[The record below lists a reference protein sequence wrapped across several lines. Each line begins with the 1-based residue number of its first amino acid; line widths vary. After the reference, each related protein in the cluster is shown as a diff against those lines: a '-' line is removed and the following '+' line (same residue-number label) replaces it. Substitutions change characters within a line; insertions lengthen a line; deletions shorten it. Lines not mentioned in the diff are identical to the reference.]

1 MRKKTLRSLFAFVL
15 TIAIFIASVPFKLV
29 DAEDTPPTGPAT
41 IHYGWSNPASYNLG
55 IQTPRT
61 LGTIEP
67 GFAVSLG
74 YESAGLTANAGS
86 ATMFDALAKAVYDMY
101 GEDLKRTKYYRLVFE
116 NGELKQVS
124 GVYSQPSASTFYALL
139 NGNRIGLDQLDRTV
153 IHNGDEVSFLAVSS
167 SENNLYSWF
176 EDQAGGKYADRIVV
190 APNEP
195 VVLQLKGYSLSSVEG
210 ADAAHAISGAE
221 IGRTG
226 LRGSDY
232 LSSYTSLDQTTDAD
246 GKVTLRFEKPGQY
259 IVTAN
264 AKVSVNGAVY
274 KTNAP
279 QSMILVKDD
288 ASTALTD
295 LRTAMHQA
303 DMQPTYTG
311 ASAMFD
317 DADNVYFLRATYGL
331 SNITGVGISGV
342 VPVGAKAKVDGQ
354 TVNVDD
360 TGWFQALL
368 HPAVGHMNTSH
379 YGYHRIDVTSADNAT
394 TKSYY
399 ALMIYKGTP
408 EPSLPKLSKF
418 QDGTG
423 KELDSSKYTTITT
436 DSGFYSFTD
445 GDIQLAG
452 DYSHMYQSLIANEI
466 SAVRVQGS
474 MLNAVDGLRVRKIN
488 KDGSLV
494 SYIDG
499 TIGPDG
505 KQFATGTVSLD
516 KGSNYL
522 LFESKAIGESDW
534 NAYGILNVYRE
545 KTNGVSSDTTVTPAD
560 LTFQDAQGSTLVP
573 VQDAADSK
581 LWLIRLP
588 SGAEQ
593 SKVTASLNHIP
604 DGATSSF
611 GQSQRVMNLS
621 TNMTDLSREY
631 TQDLSFDVT
640 AANRFSKSRYTFRI
654 VRAALPPSAS
664 NATLLYKGNVQAKST
679 TGAFIPAYQVGVR
692 KIDPATGWG
701 GDSVAPTADLT
712 LTTDD
717 TWLVTSDQSQLDA
730 NQLRVASI
738 YLKPELL
745 YPNSGPTYSIVVNKT
760 DVVADRKTAGDYNI
774 PHVGGYSYPVK
785 AGDQVLSTIDAT
797 YIEVIVHA
805 PPGINAAD
813 KTYTYVVPKQK
824 PAAASFSNVTTA
836 SGTDNAFKSGE
847 GVLRVEGKSSTTF
860 IESELN
866 YNVNVNYKMDKIVLL
881 PTVLSND
888 IVMSWSL
895 GSGAYT
901 TISQGIN
908 AKAIVPLAVGDNIV
922 RLKGSVGASE
932 KIYTFKITREA
943 GKNFSLKSVRFT
955 DSGIVPAGVM
965 RATRLSQIGIADR
978 GTATYGVT
986 YTAEDST
993 ATLTVAQG
1001 DYTISGIGTVTAEG
1015 LDAALPAKV
1024 RIWDGA
1030 DTDKYTEYTQ
1040 TIRFRHPL
1048 APSRTYEIMPAP
1060 GQFVNEQSQI
1070 VTGTETGFG
1079 WGEGWDTSIYA
1090 TDEEINQSASGSPGV
1105 SLGSFGGY
1113 VSYQFDQ
1120 PIKNGPYNAYGADF
1134 TVVGNPFPGNNEPAG
1149 VMVAQDKDRDG
1160 KPDHWYNLAGSEHYE
1175 DKTDWNYSVTY
1186 TNPDPGFTPNIGQN
1200 VPWSDNNG
1208 NAGFITYNAFH
1219 KQIYY
1224 PNGKNYLFEGNAAK
1238 DRYDPEKMTFTGVNI
1253 NTLKVGFGYADS
1265 TVNSNNDQI
1274 IKGNPYVGSYADF
1287 DIDWAVD
1294 DEGMPIELDEI
1305 SFVKVFTNQLTDGGL
1320 LGEKSPEV
1328 LSVLRKDSGTAAVGK
1343 TDAPSRITLTASGHS
1358 DLIVPIEAGKMV
1370 YDVYVG
1376 DMQFVKAKVSA
1387 KPGDV
1392 IYFNNQ
1398 KIGAEQ
1404 STDTSYEVTADNPR
1418 LIRVITQNG
1427 TKEPSIVMLRLK
1439 SGAKPV
1445 ERLLT
1450 ALKAERT
1457 GAEITLSQDT
1467 TDQFSAT
1474 VPYTTTSI
1482 QVVPTVVS
1490 GAIVT
1495 VDGNPLSA
1503 GGKSEAIGL
1512 AVGATTISIVAKLGE
1527 QSETTTLTVLREAAP
1542 AGNGTITAT
1551 FALLGMP
1558 KHDGAGPLL
1567 VYKNNPDKMENW
1579 IATKSYTLPAG
1590 STVLD
1595 LFDKALTEAG
1605 LAYVNKSGGNYISS
1619 IQSPGGVWMSE
1630 FTNGKYSG
1638 WMYTVNGSHPQ
1649 LGLAQYVLSS
1659 GQNVVWHYTDDY
1671 RYEEGAEP
1679 WLGENTGGD
1688 TGANAGDLTKK
1699 TELTAAKG
1707 EDGTARATLAGA
1719 KLEAFLSDLSKLKD
1733 TAGSGVVIGID
1744 VPEGTTGF
1752 ALTLSKDALAKLA
1765 VRTQTTLSIQTAAGS
1780 FVIDAKALAAIGASA
1795 GGQDAMVS
1803 MRLLK
1808 NTDLTERQSTIVGN
1822 RPVFELNLE
1831 VGDKQIKSF
1840 EGGTV
1845 RALLPYKLQT
1855 GERADS
1861 LIVAYL
1867 PDTGEAVEMTG
1878 AAYDAQQYGIWFTT
1892 DHFSKFGVAW
1902 AYKAVQSFADVPYTH
1917 WARSYIESLVSKGV
1931 MEGIGNGKFA
1941 PDRSVTRAEFAAM
1954 LFRMSGDAKPDAD
1967 ASFTDVPTT
1976 SWYAAYA
1983 AWASKAGVAKGR
1995 DAAKFAPD
2003 ERITRQEL
2011 VTMLSRYLSYKGLK
2025 LTNTQA
2031 KAAFAD
2037 QARIAAY
2044 AQGAVDAMQQAGI
2057 AAGKG
2062 EGKFEPGAQATRAEA
2077 AKMLA
2082 LIIEQ
2087 AK

>member
-1 MRKKTLRSLFAFVL
+1 MRKKTMRSLFSFVL
-15 TIAIFIASVPFKLV
+15 AMAIFITSVPFKLV
-29 DAEDTPPTGPAT
+29 EAEDAPPAGPAT
-41 IHYGWSNPASYNLG
+41 IHYGLNSPAYYDLG
-55 IQTPRT
+55 IQTART

-67 GFAVSLG
+67 GFARSLG

-86 ATMFDALAKAVYDMY
+86 ATMFDALARAVYDVY
-101 GEDLKRTKYYRLVFE
+101 GEDLKSTKYYRLVFE
-116 NGELKQVS
+116 DGVLKQVA
-124 GVYSQPSASTFYALL
+124 GAYEQPSANTFYALL
-139 NGNRIGLDQLDRTV
+139 NGTRIGLDKLDTTV
-153 IHNGDEVSFLAVSS
+153 VHNGDEVSFLWVRSS
-167 SENNLYSWF
+167 VNNLYSWF
-176 EDQAGGKYADRIVV
+176 EDQAGGTYAGRIVV

-195 VVLQLKGYSLSSVEG
+195 VVLQLKGYDLSSTEG
-210 ADAAHAISGAE
+210 ADAARAIAGAE
-221 IGRTG
+221 IGTTG
-226 LRGSDY
+226 LRGTDY
-232 LSSYTSLDQTTDAD
+232 LGAFTSLEQTTDAD
-246 GKVTLRFEKPGQY
+246 GQVTLHFEKPGQY
-259 IVTAN
+259 VVTAN
-264 AKVSVNGAVY
+264 TEVSVEGAVY

-279 QSMILVKDD
+279 QSMIIVKDD
-288 ASTALTD
+288 TSTALSD
-295 LRTAMHQA
+295 LRTAMYQA
-303 DMQPTYTG
+303 NAQPTYTG
-311 ASAMFD
+311 ASALFD
-317 DADNVYFLRATYGL
+317 DDDTVYFMRATSGL
-331 SNITGVGISGV
+331 SNINGVGISGV
-342 VPVGAKAKVDGQ
+342 VPIGAKAKVDGQ
-354 TVNVDD
+354 SVSVDD
-360 TGWFQALL
+360 TGWFEGKLD
-368 HPAVGHMNTSH
+368 PSVGHMNTSH
-379 YGYHRIDVTSADNAT
+379 YGYHRIDVTSADNST

-399 ALMIYKGTP
+399 VLLLYKGTQ
-408 EPSLPKLSKF
+408 EQALPKLSKF
-418 QDGTG
+418 QDGRG
-423 KELDSSKYTTITT
+423 KELDSSKYTAI
-436 DSGFYSFTD
+436 SNNGGYYSFTD
-445 GDIQLAG
+445 GDVMLMG
-452 DYSHMYQSLIANEI
+452 DYNHVYQSLIANEI

-488 KDGSLV
+488 KDGSLG

-516 KGSNYL
+516 KGFNYL
-522 LFESKAIGESDW
+522 LFETKAIGDSDW
-534 NAYGILNVYRE
+534 TAYGILNVYRE
-545 KTNGVSSDTTVTPAD
+545 KTVGVSSDTTVTPAD
-560 LTFQDAQGSTLVP
+560 LKFQDAQGNALVP

-588 SGAEQ
+588 AGAEQ
-593 SKVTASLNHIP
+593 NKVTASLLRIP

-611 GQSQRVMNLS
+611 GDSQRVMNLS

-640 AANRFSKSRYTFRI
+640 AANRFSNSRYAYRI
-654 VRAALPPSAS
+654 VRAAMPPTAS
-664 NATLLYKGNVQAKST
+664 NATLLYKGNVQAKNT

-701 GDSVAPTADLT
+701 GVSVVPTADLT
-712 LTTDD
+712 LTNDD

-745 YPNSGPTYSIVVNKT
+745 YPNGGSTYSIVVNKT
-760 DVVADRKTAGDYNI
+760 NTIADRKTAGEYNI
-774 PHVGGYSYPVK
+774 PHVGGYSYPIKV
-785 AGDQVLSTIDAT
+785 GDQVVSTIDTT

-805 PPGINAAD
+805 PPGINAEN
-813 KTYTYVVPKQK
+813 KTYTYIVPKQK

-836 SGTDNAFKSGE
+836 SGTDVGFKSGE
-847 GVLRVEGKSSTTF
+847 GVLRVEGKSTTAF
-860 IESELN
+860 VESELN
-866 YNVNVNYKMDKIVLL
+866 YYVNVNYNMDKIVLL
-881 PTVLSND
+881 PTVPSND
-888 IVMSWSL
+888 IVMSWSQ
-895 GSGAYT
+895 GSGEFT
-901 TISQGIN
+901 TIPQVIN
-908 AKAIVPLAVGDNIV
+908 AKAIVPLTVGENIV
-922 RLKGSVGASE
+922 RLKGTVGASE
-932 KIYTFKITREA
+932 KIYTFKITREE
-943 GKNFSLKSVRFT
+943 GKNFNLKSVRFT
-955 DSGIVPAGVM
+955 DSSIVPAGMM

-986 YTAEDST
+986 YTAEDPE
-993 ATLTVAQG
+993 ATLTVTQG

-1015 LDAALPAKV
+1015 LDTALPAKV
-1024 RIWDGA
+1024 RIWDGVHA
-1030 DTDKYTEYTQ
+1030 DKNNEYTQ
-1040 TIRFRHPL
+1040 TIRFRHPT

-1060 GQFVNEQSQI
+1060 GQFVNELSQT
-1070 VTGTETGFG
+1070 VTGTATGFG

-1090 TDEEINQSASGSPGV
+1090 TDEEINQSGTGSPGV

-1113 VSYQFDQ
+1113 VSYQFDE
-1120 PIKNGPYNAYGADF
+1120 PIKNGPNNAYGVDF
-1134 TVVGNPFPGNNEPAG
+1134 MVQGNPFIGNNEPAG

-1160 KPDHWYNLAGSEHYE
+1160 KPDRWFNLAGSEHYE

-1200 VPWSDNNG
+1200 VPWSDNKG
-1208 NAGFITYNAFH
+1208 NIGVITYNTFH

-1224 PNGKNYLFEGNAAK
+1224 PNSKNYLFEGNAAK

-1253 NTLKVGFGYADS
+1253 NTLKVGFGYADT
-1265 TVNSNNDQI
+1265 TVNSQNDQI
-1274 IKGNPYVGSYADF
+1274 VKGNPYVGSYSDF

-1294 DEGMPIELDEI
+1294 DDGMPIKLDEI
-1305 SFVKVFTNQLTDGGL
+1305 SFIKVFTNQLTDGGL

-1328 LSVLRKDSGTAAVGK
+1328 LSVLRKDKGTAVAGK
-1343 TDAPSRITLTASGHS
+1343 TEAPSRITLTASGHD
-1358 DLIVPIEAGKMV
+1358 DLSVPIQAGKAV

-1404 STDTSYEVTADNPR
+1404 STDTSYEVTADHPR
-1418 LIRVITQNG
+1418 LIRVVTQNG

-1445 ERLLT
+1445 QRLLT

-1467 TDQFSAT
+1467 TDQYSVT

-1482 QVVPTVVS
+1482 QVKPTVVS

-1503 GGKSEAIGL
+1503 GGKSEAIAL

-1527 QSETTTLTVLREAAP
+1527 QTETSTLTVHREAGP
-1542 AGNGTITAT
+1542 ADNGTITAT
-1551 FALLGMP
+1551 FSLLGMP

-1567 VYKNNPDKMENW
+1567 VYKNNPDKMESW
-1579 IATKSYTLPAG
+1579 IAPKRYTLPAG

-1605 LAYVNKSGGNYISS
+1605 LAYVNSFGGNYISS

-1630 FTNGKYSG
+1630 FTNGQYSG
-1638 WMYTVNGSHPQ
+1638 WMYTVNGTHPQ
-1649 LGLAQYVLSS
+1649 IGLAQYVLSN

-1688 TGANAGDLTKK
+1688 TGANAGELTKK
-1699 TELTAAKG
+1699 TELTATKG
-1707 EDGTARATLAGA
+1707 EDGTATATLAGA

-1744 VPEGTTGF
+1744 VPEGSTSF

-1765 VRTQTTLSIQTAAGS
+1765 GRKQTTLSIQTAAGS
-1780 FVIDAKALAAIGASA
+1780 FVIDAKALSTIGANA
-1795 GGQDAMVS
+1795 GGQDAVVS

-1808 NTDLTERQSTIVGN
+1808 SADLTDRQSAIVGD
-1822 RPVFELNLE
+1822 RPVFDLILAA
-1831 VGDKQIKSF
+1831 GDKQIKSF
-1840 EGGTV
+1840 DGGTV
-1845 RALLPYKLQT
+1845 RALLPYKLQN
-1855 GERADS
+1855 GERAAN
-1861 LIVAYL
+1861 LTVAYL
-1867 PDTGEAVEMTG
+1867 PDNGEAVEMSG
-1878 AAYDAQQYGIWFTT
+1878 AAYDPQQSGIWFTT
-1892 DHFSKFGVAW
+1892 DHFSKFAI
-1902 AYKAVQSFADVPYTH
+1902 ALASNSVQSFVDVPNTH
-1917 WARSYIESLVSKGV
+1917 WASAYIESLASRGI
-1931 MEGIGNGKFA
+1931 MEGVGNGKFA

-1954 LFRMSGDAKPDAD
+1954 LFRLSGDAKPAAD
-1967 ASFTDVPTT
+1967 TSFADVPAT

-1983 AWASKAGVAKGR
+1983 AWASKLGVTKGK
-1995 DAAKFAPD
+1995 DAAKFAPS
-2003 ERITRQEL
+2003 ERITRQDL

-2031 KAAFAD
+2031 QAAFAD
-2037 QARIAAY
+2037 QSRIADY
-2044 AQGAVDAMQQAGI
+2044 AEGAVNALQQAGI
-2057 AAGKG
+2057 VAGKG
-2062 EGKFEPGAQATRAEA
+2062 GGKFEPGAQATRAEA

-2082 LIIEQ
+2082 LIVEK